1 MKNILI
7 FGGTG
12 FIGRHLVNQIKDD
25 YLLTILSRNPEKYTG
40 TLPKEV
46 RLEKIDYANPESL
59 IHLFDEADAII
70 NLAGENVGTRWT
82 KKKIQSIKQSRLK
95 ADQVIVFAFGACS
108 KKPETIIQ
116 GSGMGVYGF
125 NPTDDSFSEE
135 SPLGSQGFLTDVGI
149 AHEKAFHDLEQKTRV
164 VYLRTGLVLD
174 GKEGALPQMAM
185 SFSLI
190 AGGPMGS
197 GNQWNSWIHIRD
209 EVRAIRFLME
219 NEKCRGPYNLTA
231 PHPVQNRDFAKML
244 GKALHRPSFVSTPA
258 FFLKLVMGAM
268 ANELLLKGLKIL
280 PKRLQEEGFRFQFE
294 QLEDAFRDI
303 YR

>member
-12 FIGRHLVNQIKDD
+12 FIGRHLVNELKDD
-25 YLLTILSRNPEKYTG
+25 YQLTILSRHPEKYTG
-40 TLPKEV
+40 TLPKEA
-46 RLEKIDYANPESL
+46 RLEKIDYANPELL
-59 IHLFDEADAII
+59 IHFFDEADAII
-70 NLAGENVGTRWT
+70 NLAGENVGARWT
-82 KKKIQSIKQSRLK
+82 KKKIKSIKQSRLK
-95 ADQVIVFAFGACS
+95 ADQDIVFAFGNCS
-108 KKPETIIQ
+108 KKPEIIIQ

-125 NPTDDSFSEE
+125 TQTDDGYTEE
-135 SPLGSQGFLTDVGI
+135 SPLGTQGFLTDIGI
-149 AHEKAFHDLEQKTRV
+149 AHEKAFHDLEDKTRV
-164 VYLRTGLVLD
+164 IYLRTGLVLD

-185 SFSLI
+185 SFNLI

-197 GNQWNSWIHIRD
+197 GNQWNSWIHIND

-231 PHPVQNRDFAKML
+231 PHPVKNRDFAKKL
-244 GKALHRPSFVSTPA
+244 GKALHRPAFITTPA
-258 FFLKLVMGAM
+258 FFLKLVMGTM

-294 QLEDAFRDI
+294 QLEEALMDI
-303 YR
+303 YK